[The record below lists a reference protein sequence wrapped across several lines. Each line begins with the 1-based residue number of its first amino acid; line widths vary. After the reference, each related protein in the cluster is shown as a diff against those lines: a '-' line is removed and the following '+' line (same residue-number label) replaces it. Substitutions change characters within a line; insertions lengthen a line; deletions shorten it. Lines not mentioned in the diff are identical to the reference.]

1 MPERE
6 DAKAPQ
12 PLMTRAQSIRGEK
25 ARTQKWDTPKKNY
38 ALEFEDIAGGQKEED
53 TPLKEAEPKKERP
66 IIEQR
71 KRSGGCCGFCRSG
84 PDFRGA
90 FRDAE
95 TSDDLKSAMTTIGV
109 AHTVEDFAE
118 AQSSR
123 LFFKSWAY
131 CFGALSE
138 IFIFGAAVAAFLSAA
153 DILKDDGPQIAAF
166 VAGALALLGL
176 SLQKLGVNS
185 SREYSQRTNEVNRY
199 IRAYGLGIE
208 PHVLLDQL
216 NGHVDTLSELDR
228 KRLQALA
235 DKVNSIEV

>member
-1 MPERE
+1 MPELGGN
-6 DAKAPQ
+6 DAPKPI
-12 PLMTRAQSIRGEK
+12 MSRAQSIKGDRAEMAK
-25 ARTQKWDTPKKNY
+25 WETPAAQKSY
-38 ALEFEDIAGGQKEED
+38 GLEFDDAGATKESA
-53 TPLKEAEPKKERP
+53 PLKPQGP

-71 KRSGGCCGFCRSG
+71 KRSGGCCGCFRSG

-90 FRDAE
+90 FKDAE
-95 TSDDLKSAMTTIGV
+95 TADDMKTALTTIGV

-123 LFFKSWAY
+123 LFHKSWAY
-131 CFGALSE
+131 CFGTLSE
-138 IFIFGAAVAAFLSAA
+138 MFIFGAAVAAFLAAA
-153 DILKDDGPQIAAF
+153 DILDDDGPQIAAF
-166 VAGALALLGL
+166 IAGGLALLGL

-216 NGHVDTLSELDR
+216 NGHVERLSDTDR
-228 KRLQALA
+228 QRLQNLA
-235 DKVNSIEV
+235 AKVRAVEV

>member
-1 MPERE
+1 MPERV
-6 DAKAPQ
+6 DIGGAK
-12 PLMTRAQSIRGEK
+12 PLMTREQSVRGEK
-25 ARTQKWDTPKKNY
+25 ARNMKWDSPKKEY
-38 ALEFEDIAGGQKEED
+38 ELAYEDTAGAQKER
-53 TPLKEAEPKKERP
+53 TPLKEAEEKEQPP
-66 IIEQR
+66 IIEQKR
-71 KRSGGCCGFCRSG
+71 RSGGCCGFCRTG

-90 FRDAE
+90 FGGAE
-95 TSDDLKSAMTTIGV
+95 TTDDLKSAMTTIGV

-123 LFFKSWAY
+123 LFYKSWAY

-153 DILKDDGPQIAAF
+153 DILDDDGPQISAF
-166 VAGALALLGL
+166 IAGGLALLGL

-199 IRAYGLGIE
+199 IRAYGLGIQ

-216 NGHVDTLSELDR
+216 NGHVEKLSDAERR
-228 KRLQALA
+228 KLQSLA
-235 DKVNSIEV
+235 DKVRAIEV

>member
-1 MPERE
+1 MPE
-6 DAKAPQ
+6 AKHGGAPE
-12 PLMTRAQSIRGEK
+12 PLMTRAQSVRGER
-25 ARTQKWDTPKKNY
+25 ARDEKWSTPKKEY
-38 ALEFEDIAGGQKEED
+38 DLQYDDAGVAKERK
-53 TPLKEAEPKKERP
+53 PLKEQPKQDEP
-66 IIEQR
+66 IIKQQKGGR
-71 KRSGGCCGFCRSG
+71 GCCGFCRSG

-90 FRDAE
+90 FRSAE
-95 TSDDLKSAMTTIGV
+95 TTDDLKSALTTIGV

-166 VAGALALLGL
+166 VAGGLALLGL

-199 IRAYGLGIE
+199 IRAYGIGIE

-216 NGHVDTLSELDR
+216 NGHVDKFNDTDR
-228 KRLQALA
+228 KKLQALA
-235 DKVNSIEV
+235 DVVSSNTV